1 MIAEYE
7 NKLNSVQLHL
17 LKVFSQKLDDDSLND
32 VKELLTEYF
41 YNKVLALADTEWDV
55 RNYNNETMD
64 SWIFQENQ

>member
-1 MIAEYE
+1 
-7 NKLNSVQLHL
+7 L

-64 SWIFQENQ
+64 AWIFQENQ